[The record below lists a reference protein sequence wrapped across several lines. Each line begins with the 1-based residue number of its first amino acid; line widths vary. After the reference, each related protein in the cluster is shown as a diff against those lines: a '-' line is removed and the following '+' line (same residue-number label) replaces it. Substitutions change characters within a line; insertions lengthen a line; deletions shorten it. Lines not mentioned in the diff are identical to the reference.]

1 MKVSC
6 LGSGSR
12 GNAFLVEARGTTTM
26 VDCGFSPKGM
36 LRRLA
41 RRNVSAGEIDFI
53 LLTHEHADHSRGL
66 AALAAQSG
74 AEALMT
80 EGVARA
86 LDWRG
91 RWRRLTAGAPVSLR
105 GMQATPFAVC
115 HDAAE
120 PVQFVLDDGARRL
133 AIATDLGR
141 VCADAAS
148 ACADVDGLVV
158 ECNYDAEMLRG
169 NARYPSWVKA
179 RISGGLG
186 HLENGEAERLARV
199 AAEGGRLRFLA
210 AAHLSENNNRPNL
223 ARAALARAFPGNSRD
238 IAVAEQEN
246 GFPWRTV

>member
-53 LLTHEHADHSRGL
+53 LLTHEHADHSRGRWRR
-66 AALAAQSG
+66 LAAQSG

-141 VCADAAS
+141 VCADAES

-179 RISGGLG
+179 RISGGSG
-186 HLENGEAERLARV
+186 
-199 AAEGGRLRFLA
+199 
-210 AAHLSENNNRPNL
+210 
-223 ARAALARAFPGNSRD
+223 
-238 IAVAEQEN
+238 I
-246 GFPWRTV
+246 WRTGRRSVWRGLRRKGGACVFWRRRI